1 MTKSKITDIHLDI
14 WLKAPDKE
22 SLLDEISDIQTADIM
37 SHYPLIK
44 KVLGGIKNDVV
55 KHLKEGD

>member
-1 MTKSKITDIHLDI
+1 MKSKITDIHLDV

-44 KVLGGIKNDVV
+44 KVLSEIKNDVV
-55 KHLKEGD
+55 TRLKEGE

>member
-1 MTKSKITDIHLDI
+1 MKSKITDIYLDV

-44 KVLGGIKNDVV
+44 KVLSEIKNDVV
-55 KHLKEGD
+55 TRLKEGE